1 MSQNFASY
9 LSTLAETDDL
19 DSIRKDWAAKSNALK
34 KKTEELERADKA
46 LKKMVARQRSI
57 MEEQEKLQAEVGKLE
72 QQLSRY
78 YYGTAGAGS
87 SNQHPLPPP

>member
-72 QQLSRY
+72 QQLTHH
-78 YYGTAGAGS
+78 YGTAGAGS
-87 SNQHPLPPP
+87 SNQHSLPPP